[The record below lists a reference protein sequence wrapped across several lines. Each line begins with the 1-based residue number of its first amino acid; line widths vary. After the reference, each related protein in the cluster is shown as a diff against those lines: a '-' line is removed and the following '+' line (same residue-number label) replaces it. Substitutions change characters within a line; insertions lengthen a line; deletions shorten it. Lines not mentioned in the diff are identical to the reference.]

1 MNEGRMVNFIWR
13 RLLELERNSIR
24 ESITNYTLYY
34 TMYFCGAL
42 STLTNL
48 AACIDWI
55 WILLHVFIEYES
67 CCVYWLNMNL
77 VACIDWIRIL
87 LRALIEYES
96 CCVYWLTMNLVAC
109 IDWSVKW
116 STVFQNIT
124 TSKLSCM
131 HGSYVSGPLRLTW
144 HHEYAS
150 HHTCSILLVMHR
162 LNP

>member
-1 MNEGRMVNFIWR
+1 VNWLTMNI
-13 RLLELERNSIR
+13 
-24 ESITNYTLYY
+24 
-34 TMYFCGAL
+34 
-42 STLTNL
+42 
-48 AACIDWI
+48 
-55 WILLHVFIEYES
+55 
-67 CCVYWLNMNL
+67 

-96 CCVYWLTMNLVAC
+96 CCVYWLNMNLVACIDWLWIFLRVLIEYESCCVYWLNMNLFACIDWIWILLRVLIKYESCCVYWLNMNLVAC